1 MNHNTLHMNDDFAPV
16 RVRIDEV
23 RERRGY
29 VLPSHAVLAVA
40 APKLMAAYE
49 DVYRE
54 ITYSFNALTP
64 FEKNFVWL
72 VVIGCAQTPTGA
84 HHLTDFLDAGG
95 TRGQVEAAA
104 QLALLAIG
112 ARSLDTVAPGWQK
125 AMPEYSADVAYSAAV
140 AATTI
145 AAGLATGLVD
155 SALAA
160 GHACRRDW
168 KRVEQHI
175 VRAKAAGVA
184 DDALAEALTV
194 CILPAGNPGFVQ
206 ACGVWRKLILAGT
219 VAASPAYREAMA
231 LC

>member
-1 MNHNTLHMNDDFAPV
+1 MNDDFAPV
-16 RVRIDEV
+16 RARIDEI

-54 ITYSFNALTP
+54 ITYTFSALTAL
-64 FEKNFVWL
+64 EKNFVWL
-72 VVIGCAQTPTGA
+72 VVIGCAETPTGA

-95 TRGQVEAAA
+95 TRTQVDAAA
-104 QLALLAIG
+104 RLALLAIG
-112 ARSLDTVAPGWQK
+112 ARTLDTVAPGWQK
-125 AMPEYSADVAYSAAV
+125 VMPEYAGDAAYLDAVTSTAA
-140 AATTI
+140 AS
-145 AAGLATGLVD
+145 GLAPGLVEM
-155 SALAA
+155 ALAA
-160 GHACRRDW
+160 GQACRRDW

-175 VRAKAAGVA
+175 VRAKSAGVA

-219 VAASPAYREAMA
+219 VTASPAYRSA
-231 LC
+231 LELC